1 MMKKMISHEE
11 LSSFCM
17 ELSLL
22 FHAGVGAGDALALL
36 REDSDKSYGDLLPGM
51 ARKVDEGAALSA
63 ALRFSLKGP

>member
-36 REDSDKSYGDLLPGM
+36 REDKIGR
-51 ARKVDEGAALSA
+51 AHV
-63 ALRFSLKGP
+63 

>member
-22 FHAGVGAGDALALL
+22 FHAGVGAGSHGNVSGKL
-36 REDSDKSYGDLLPGM
+36 GNCH
-51 ARKVDEGAALSA
+51 
-63 ALRFSLKGP
+63 